1 MAPDGTVEIVPV
13 KLGLETANRTEVLA
27 GLREGDMVVIGSRA
41 GLKHGDK
48 VKPKVVDIAAG
59 KAES

>member
-1 MAPDGTVEIVPV
+1 V
-13 KLGLETANRTEVLA
+13 KLGLETANRAEVLA

-41 GLKHGDK
+41 GLKQGDK
-48 VKPKVVDIAAG
+48 VKPKVVDIAAA